1 MSELVRIN
9 QNNGLP
15 PKIVK
20 SRKRKPMPAEPHG
33 EVLFENV
40 NDYIAI
46 VDGRRIM
53 FDKLTNLEVNKCN
66 WPRIEASRCFNK

>member
-1 MSELVRIN
+1 MSELVRID

-20 SRKRKPMPAEPHG
+20 SRKRKPMPATPHG

-46 VDGRRIM
+46 VGGRRIM
-53 FDKLTNLEVNKCN
+53 FDKMTNLEVNTKN
-66 WPRIEASRCFNK
+66 WSKIASARNIK

>member
-1 MSELVRIN
+1 MSELVRID

-20 SRKRKPMPAEPHG
+20 SRKRKPMPAGPHG

-40 NDYIAI
+40 NDYISI
-46 VDGRRIM
+46 VDGRRVM
-53 FDKLTNLEVNKCN
+53 FDKLTNLEVNTEN
-66 WPRIEASRCFNK
+66 WSKIARARKIR

>member
-1 MSELVRIN
+1 MSELVRID

-20 SRKRKPMPAEPHG
+20 SRKRKPMPAVPHG

-40 NDYIAI
+40 NDYISI

-53 FDKLTNLEVNKCN
+53 FDKLTNLEVNTEN
-66 WPRIEASRCFNK
+66 WAKIARARNIR

>member
-1 MSELVRIN
+1 MSELVRID

-40 NDYIAI
+40 NDYISI

-53 FDKLTNLEVNKCN
+53 FDKMTNLEVNTEN
-66 WPRIEASRCFNK
+66 WAKIASARNIK

>member
-1 MSELVRIN
+1 MSELVRID

-46 VDGRRIM
+46 VDGSRVM
-53 FDKLTNLEVNKCN
+53 FDKMTNLEVNTDN
-66 WPRIEASRCFNK
+66 WSKIASARKNK